1 MSKEYGYIGKEVT
14 QAFFDN
20 KGIFTPQD
28 IIELDQENKY
38 STFGQLEFIETQT
51 ASNVSTLSF
60 DSIKETE
67 YKVHFITMSDY
78 VPTVD
83 NRHIRIRF
91 KNAGTVDTGSNYEY
105 AMQRNTAST
114 GSELKSAGDTKMWQV
129 YSTGSATNE
138 TAHGYCYV
146 YNAGDSNKFTYIT
159 TQYTNINKD
168 SNQNSNFTM
177 AVYSVANQVNGIEF
191 GTSGDNISRATF
203 SLYGIRG
210 L

>member
-1 MSKEYGYIGKEVT
+1 
-14 QAFFDN
+14 
-20 KGIFTPQD
+20 
-28 IIELDQENKY
+28 
-38 STFGQLEFIETQT
+38 
-51 ASNVSTLSF
+51 
-60 DSIKETE
+60 
-67 YKVHFITMSDY
+67 
-78 VPTVD
+78 
-83 NRHIRIRF
+83 
-91 KNAGTVDTGSNYEY
+91 
-105 AMQRNTAST
+105 
-114 GSELKSAGDTKMWQV
+114 MWQV

-177 AVYSVANQVNGIEF
+177 AVYRVANQVNGIEF

>member
-1 MSKEYGYIGKEVT
+1 MSKEFGYIGKEVN
-14 QAFFDN
+14 QEFFDN
-20 KGIFTPQD
+20 KGIFNPED
-28 IIELDQENKY
+28 VIRLDQENKW
-38 STFGQLEFIETQT
+38 STFGQLEHIQTQT
-51 ASNVSTLSF
+51 ASNVATLSF

-83 NRHIRIRF
+83 NRHISIRF
-91 KNAGTVDTGSNYEY
+91 KNAGTTDTGNSYEY

-177 AVYSVANQVNGIEF
+177 AVYRVANQVSGIEF

>member
-1 MSKEYGYIGKEVT
+1 MSKEFGYIGKEVN
-14 QAFFDN
+14 QEFFDN
-20 KGIFTPQD
+20 KGIFNPED
-28 IIELDQENKY
+28 VIRLDQENKW
-38 STFGQLEFIETQT
+38 STFGQLEHIQTQT
-51 ASNVSTLSF
+51 ASNVATLSF

-91 KNAGTVDTGSNYEY
+91 KNAGTTDTGNSYEY

-177 AVYSVANQVNGIEF
+177 AVYRVANQVSGIEF

>member
-38 STFGQLEFIETQT
+38 STFGQLEHIQTQT
-51 ASNVSTLSF
+51 ASDVSTLSF

-91 KNAGTVDTGSNYEY
+91 KNAGTVDSGSNYEY

-177 AVYSVANQVNGIEF
+177 AVYRVANQVNGIEF

>member
-138 TAHGYCYV
+138 TAHRYCYV

-177 AVYSVANQVNGIEF
+177 AVYRVANQVNGFEF

>member
-1 MSKEYGYIGKEVT
+1 MSTEYGRIGKQVENK
-14 QAFFDN
+14 FFDN
-20 KGIFTPQD
+20 NGIYNLQD
-28 IIELDQENKY
+28 IYELDSENKW
-38 STFGQLEFIETQT
+38 STFGQLEFIETKT

-60 DSIKETE
+60 DSIKERE
-67 YKVHFITMSDY
+67 YNVHFITMSDY

-91 KNAGTVDTGSNYEY
+91 KNNGTTDTGNSYEY

-114 GSELKSAGDTKMWQV
+114 GSELKSAGDTKIWQV
-129 YSTGSATNE
+129 YNTGSATNE

-146 YNAGDSNKFTYIT
+146 YNAGDSNKFTYIS

-177 AVYSVANQVNGIEF
+177 AVYRVANQVNGIEF

>member
-1 MSKEYGYIGKEVT
+1 MSKEYGYIGKEVN
-14 QAFFDN
+14 QEFFDN
-20 KGIFTPQD
+20 KGIFNPED
-28 IIELDQENKY
+28 VIRLDQENKW
-38 STFGQLEFIETQT
+38 STFGQLEHIQTQT
-51 ASNVSTLSF
+51 ASNVATLSF

-91 KNAGTVDTGSNYEY
+91 KNAGTTDTGNSYEY

-177 AVYSVANQVNGIEF
+177 AVYRVANQVSGIEF